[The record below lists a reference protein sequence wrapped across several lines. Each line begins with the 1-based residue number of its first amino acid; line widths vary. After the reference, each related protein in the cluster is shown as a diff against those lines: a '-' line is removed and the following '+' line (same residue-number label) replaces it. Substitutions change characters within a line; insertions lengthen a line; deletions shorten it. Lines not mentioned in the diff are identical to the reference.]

1 MHRKPFFPQ
10 RQRPKALERRMA
22 HRPQWFSTFLAGNH
36 REQNR
41 LRREIATMKGSV
53 VWLLR
58 QRRQGQWSLDE
69 RTRLREVMRSASAV
83 SPYLIIWAIPG
94 SLLLLPFLAWFI
106 DHRRQRNARTSDSA
120 APADSAAPSST
131 NASDTP
137 LTPPA

>member
-1 MHRKPFFPQ
+1 
-10 RQRPKALERRMA
+10 MA

-106 DHRRQRNARTSDSA
+106 DHRRQRKARTSDSA

>member
-1 MHRKPFFPQ
+1 
-10 RQRPKALERRMA
+10 MA

-36 REQNR
+36 REKNR
-41 LRREIATMKGSV
+41 LRREMATMKGSV

-106 DHRRQRNARTSDSA
+106 DHRRQRKARTSDSA

>member
-1 MHRKPFFPQ
+1 
-10 RQRPKALERRMA
+10 MA

-36 REQNR
+36 REKNR

>member
-1 MHRKPFFPQ
+1 
-10 RQRPKALERRMA
+10 MA

-137 LTPPA
+137 LIPPA

>member
-1 MHRKPFFPQ
+1 
-10 RQRPKALERRMA
+10 MA

-69 RTRLREVMRSASAV
+69 RTRLREVMRSASAAT
-83 SPYLIIWAIPG
+83 PYLIIWAIRG
-94 SLLLLPFLAWFI
+94 WLLLLPFLAWFI
-106 DHRRQRNARTSDSA
+106 DPRRQRKARTSDSA

>member
-1 MHRKPFFPQ
+1 
-10 RQRPKALERRMA
+10 MA

-36 REQNR
+36 REKNR

-137 LTPPA
+137 LIPPA

>member
-1 MHRKPFFPQ
+1 MHRKPFLH
-10 RQRPKALERRMA
+10 QRPKSLERRMA

-94 SLLLLPFLAWFI
+94 SLLYLYVERHVPDVALALRWQAALVGGGWLVALLRPVV
-106 DHRRQRNARTSDSA
+106 
-120 APADSAAPSST
+120 
-131 NASDTP
+131 
-137 LTPPA
+137 

>member
-1 MHRKPFFPQ
+1 MHRKPFLH
-10 RQRPKALERRMA
+10 QRPKALERRMA

-36 REQNR
+36 REKNR

-106 DHRRQRNARTSDSA
+106 DHRRQRKARTSDSA

>member
-36 REQNR
+36 REKNR
-41 LRREIATMKGSV
+41 LRREMATMKGSV

-106 DHRRQRNARTSDSA
+106 DHRRQRSNSTL
-120 APADSAAPSST
+120 PADSVPPSTAP
-131 NASDTP
+131 DTP
-137 LTPPA
+137 DASHPTLTPRE